1 MWTGGVAQVVEHL
14 PSKHEV
20 LSSNP
25 STAKKKKKETK
36 KENEVCLCD
45 GILFSH
51 KRKKSCHLW
60 KNTLKHSKPETGRK
74 VLHVLSH
81 MCKLKKSLSK

>member
-25 STAKKKKKETK
+25 STAKKKKKRPK
-36 KENEVCLCD
+36 KKMKYVYVMEYYSAIKERNPVIC
-45 GILFSH
+45 GKI
-51 KRKKSCHLW
+51 R
-60 KNTLKHSKPETGRK
+60 
-74 VLHVLSH
+74 
-81 MCKLKKSLSK
+81 